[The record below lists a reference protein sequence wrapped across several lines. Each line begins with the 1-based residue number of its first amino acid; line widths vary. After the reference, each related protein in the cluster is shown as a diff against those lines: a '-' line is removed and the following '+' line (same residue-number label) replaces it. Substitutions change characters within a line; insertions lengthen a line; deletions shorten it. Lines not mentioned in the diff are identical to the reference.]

1 MSEPFIQFNI
11 RKRFQEFELNCTA
24 EFGDGVTALFGPSGA
39 GKTTLL
45 DCITG
50 MLTPDEGHIIIGGHT
65 VFSSE
70 TGAYEPPEK
79 RRFGYVHQDPAL
91 FPHMSVERNIL
102 YGFNLT
108 FKRDR
113 EIRIDHLVELLGLA
127 PLMDRKVTNLSG
139 GERQRVALARA
150 LATSPRMLLLDEPL
164 ASLDANYRGTII
176 AYLKKVAQE
185 LRTPMIYV
193 SHSLSEVM
201 ALAEQTLALRKGRQ
215 VAFGTS
221 KNVLASPTLSDIA
234 KYADL
239 ENILEARVEAVGSRG
254 TSKITVG
261 NVTLVSPTVD
271 CHSGEMAIVSLRASD
286 IILSLNSPSN
296 ISARNIVKAR
306 IEEIH
311 EVGSQVLVYL
321 DVGERLVSEITH
333 DALLELDLHPGAEVY
348 MVIKTSSI
356 CVMGRL

>member
-11 RKRFQEFELNCTA
+11 RKRFREFELNCKA

-50 MLTPDEGHIIIGGHT
+50 MLAPDEGHIVVGGHT

-70 TGAYEPPEK
+70 TGTYEPPEK

-108 FKRDR
+108 IERER
-113 EIRIDHLVELLGLA
+113 EIRIDHLVELLGLV
-127 PLMDRKVTNLSG
+127 PLMGRKVTNLSG

-164 ASLDANYRGTII
+164 ASLDASYRGTII
-176 AYLKKVAQE
+176 AYLKRVVQE
-185 LRTPMIYV
+185 LGTPMIYV

-201 ALAEQTLALRKGRQ
+201 AMAEQTLALRKGRR
-215 VAFGTS
+215 VAFGHS
-221 KNVLASPTLSDIA
+221 KSVLASPTLSDIA

-239 ENILEARVEAVGSRG
+239 ENILEARVETAGARG

-271 CHSGEMAIVSLRASD
+271 GPSGGMAMVSLRASD
-286 IILSLNSPSN
+286 IILSLDAPSK

-333 DALLELDLHPGAEVY
+333 GALLELGLHPGAEVY
-348 MVIKTSSI
+348 MIIKTSSI

>member
-1 MSEPFIQFNI
+1 M
-11 RKRFQEFELNCTA
+11 
-24 EFGDGVTALFGPSGA
+24 
-39 GKTTLL
+39 
-45 DCITG
+45 
-50 MLTPDEGHIIIGGHT
+50 
-65 VFSSE
+65 
-70 TGAYEPPEK
+70 
-79 RRFGYVHQDPAL
+79 
-91 FPHMSVERNIL
+91 
-102 YGFNLT
+102 
-108 FKRDR
+108 
-113 EIRIDHLVELLGLA
+113 
-127 PLMDRKVTNLSG
+127 
-139 GERQRVALARA
+139 QRGRVY
-150 LATSPRMLLLDEPL
+150 EPL